1 MTALSAA
8 ANLRIL
14 GEKTTHKF
22 LLDTS
27 SAQTL
32 YRGMPMIL
40 DASVDT
46 VNLVK
51 ADGVTCVDGD
61 VFMGIAEENKSVA
74 LSDPE
79 TTELT
84 VIVAPTIVGF
94 KSSALTKADT
104 GKPVY
109 MSDSNT
115 LTVTNGAI
123 PRIGKLFDVLDGYCY
138 VTLDSPFVLD
148 VP

>member
-1 MTALSAA
+1 MTVLSAA

-14 GEKTTHKF
+14 GEKITHKF

-27 SAQTL
+27 SAQTI
-32 YRGMPMIL
+32 YRGMPMII
-40 DASVDT
+40 DANVDT
-46 VNLVK
+46 VNIVK

-61 VFMGIAEENKSVA
+61 VFMGIAEENKSVGSGEA
-74 LSDPE
+74 E
-79 TTELT
+79 TTELELLVGPT
-84 VIVAPTIVGF
+84 VVGF

-115 LTVTNGAI
+115 LTTSNGAY
-123 PRIGKLFDVLDGYCY
+123 PRIGKLFDVLDGYCF
-138 VTLDSPFVLD
+138 VTLDSPYVLD

>member
-1 MTALSAA
+1 MTVISAA

-14 GEKTTHKF
+14 GTKITHRL

-27 SAQTL
+27 SAQVI
-32 YRGMPMIL
+32 YRGMPMII

-46 VNLVK
+46 VNIVK
-51 ADGVTCVDGD
+51 ADGVTAVDGD
-61 VFMGIAEENKSVA
+61 VFMGIAAENKSVEA
-74 LSDPE
+74 SAAE
-79 TTELT
+79 TTELECLVGPT
-84 VIVAPTIVGF
+84 VVGF

-109 MSDSNT
+109 MSDSGT
-115 LTVTNGAI
+115 LTASNGAY

-138 VTLDSPFVLD
+138 VTLDSPYVLD

>member
-1 MTALSAA
+1 MTAISSA

-14 GEKTTHKF
+14 GEKYSHKF

-27 SAQTL
+27 SAQTI

-46 VNLVK
+46 VNVVK
-51 ADGVTCVDGD
+51 ADGVTAVDGD
-61 VFMGIAEENKSVA
+61 VFMGIAEENKAVA
-74 LSDPE
+74 SGDAE
-79 TTELT
+79 TTELVCLT
-84 VIVAPTIVGF
+84 GPTIVGF

-104 GKPVY
+104 GKPIY
-109 MSDSNT
+109 MSDSGT
-115 LTVTNGAI
+115 LTASNGAY
-123 PRIGKLFDVLDGYCY
+123 PRIGKLFDVLDGYCF
-138 VTLDSPFVLD
+138 VTLDSPYVLD